1 MTKKVEPTS
10 SSRWSG
16 LLMSVV
22 EGGFVVFGV
31 EGPSKLPK
39 WGVVVGSGLLY
50 LLDGSGHLYL
60 SAGFSSTPAR
70 CQLTSDPGACAAD
83 QAFHSDT
90 RARHAANGVARLIDA
105 AVPSGSASI
114 LWEFTCVRE
123 DRCPVLFACRRCRW
137 PRRFIRA
144 CDPDARSY
152 VSRLR
157 TQRSA
162 AKRSTRGLA

>member
-1 MTKKVEPTS
+1 M
-10 SSRWSG
+10 
-16 LLMSVV
+16 
-22 EGGFVVFGV
+22 FGV

-114 LWEFTCVRE
+114 LWECTCVKT
-123 DRCPVLFACRRCRW
+123 DALFCSHVVDVAGHAGSSGRATRMRGHTSAAC
-137 PRRFIRA
+137 A
-144 CDPDARSY
+144 
-152 VSRLR
+152 
-157 TQRSA
+157 RSA
-162 AKRSTRGLA
+162 AQPSVQLVASRDHRGQTPAPPLRYL